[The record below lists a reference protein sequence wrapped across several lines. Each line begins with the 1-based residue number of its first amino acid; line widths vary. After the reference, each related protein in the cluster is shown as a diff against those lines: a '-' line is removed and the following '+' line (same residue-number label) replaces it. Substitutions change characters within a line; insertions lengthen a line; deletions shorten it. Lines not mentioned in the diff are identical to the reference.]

1 MLVVRMSVTNV
12 FLSEWLNQTTL
23 LNLSGLLEHVH
34 AGL

>member
-1 MLVVRMSVTNV
+1 MSVTNV

-23 LNLSGLLEHVH
+23 LKLCGLLEHIY